1 MERWLLSDL
10 SEGTSRREIMDMQ
23 STTEGPQ
30 IAENTGEMLSKGLG
44 VFSLG
49 LGLAELTAPRAI
61 ARLIG
66 VDDRAATPIILRAL
80 GAREVA
86 HGIGIFARPRSIWTR
101 VVGDL
106 IDVAYVGLQFRN
118 RRNSRTRLWA
128 TVGALL
134 GVGALDL
141 LATIRTVRGQ
151 FGEPITSSM
160 TINRSPDEVYAR
172 WRDFSRLPDFMRY
185 LDSVMILDDR
195 RSHWVANTP
204 IGRVEWDAEITGD
217 LPGRSIAWRSVTKGM
232 PLRGRVT
239 FAAAP
244 AGRGTEVCVE
254 IQSAPFTKMFTR
266 AEVNGDLRRFKQV
279 LETGEVMVSDASSVR
294 GMHAAQPAPE
304 GVVR

>member
-1 MERWLLSDL
+1 ME
-10 SEGTSRREIMDMQ
+10 TQ
-23 STTEGPQ
+23 STTDDPQ
-30 IAENTGEMLSKGLG
+30 IAETGGQMLSKGLG

-66 VDDRAATPIILRAL
+66 VDEQGATPIILRAL

-101 VVGDL
+101 VLGDL
-106 IDVAYVGLQFRN
+106 IDVGYVALKFRDRCTN
-118 RRNSRTRLWA
+118 RTRLLA

-134 GVGALDL
+134 GVGALDV
-141 LATIRTVRGQ
+141 LATIRTARSQ
-151 FGEPITSSM
+151 FGDATTSTV

-185 LDSVMILDDR
+185 LDSVTVLDDR
-195 RSHWVANTP
+195 RSHWVAKIPGGTLA
-204 IGRVEWDAEITGD
+204 WDAEITGD
-217 LPGRSIAWRSVTKGM
+217 LPGRSIAWRSVTPGI

-239 FAAAP
+239 FETAP

-254 IQSAPFTKMFTR
+254 IKTAPLMKLFTR

-279 LETGEVMVSDASSVR
+279 LETGAIVVSDASSVR
-294 GMHAAQPAPE
+294 GMHAAQPTPE